1 MRILVLGSS
10 GQLGSELCSVLDD
23 HEVVPAT
30 HSEID
35 IAQLD
40 LLLKAAMRI
49 RPDVI
54 INAAAYTDV
63 DGCEVERERAFL
75 VNAAGARN
83 AAIAARKAGAVLVH
97 ISTDYVFDG
106 MKEEPYVEYDATN
119 PLSVYGVSKLLGER
133 MAMEQNPSSFILRV
147 AWLYSPMR
155 KNFVRTMLSLARERD
170 EVRVVNDQR
179 GAPTYAGDVARQIR
193 LLIETECYGLYHCT
207 SEAAAPGT
215 ISPGEIFRLA
225 GIDVNVVPVTSAEF
239 PRPAKRPASSVLDN
253 FMLRIQGLDIM
264 PSWDDS
270 LTAHINE
277 IRGGDGPLRRLF
289 SPEGRV
295 RD

>member
-23 HEVVPAT
+23 HDVVPAP

-106 MKEEPYVEYDATN
+106 MKEEPYVEYDAPN
-119 PLSVYGVSKLLGER
+119 PLSVYGVSKLFGER
-133 MAMEQNPSSFILRV
+133 MVMEQNPSSFILRV

-207 SEAAAPGT
+207 SQGSCTWYDFAREV
-215 ISPGEIFRLA
+215 FRLA

-277 IRGGDGPLRRLF
+277 IREAMDH
-289 SPEGRV
+289 
-295 RD
+295 